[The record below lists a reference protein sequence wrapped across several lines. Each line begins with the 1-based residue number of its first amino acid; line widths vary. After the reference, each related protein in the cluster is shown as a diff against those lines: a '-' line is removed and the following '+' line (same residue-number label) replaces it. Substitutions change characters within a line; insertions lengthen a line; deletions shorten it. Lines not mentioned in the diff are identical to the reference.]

1 MTDITPFA
9 QQEPILVYDRIAE
22 NRRKTWLLLAGLA
35 LAVLPFF
42 LFIAI
47 YFGEL
52 LMFTLAMLSAG
63 LGFEGLFGWLVESPE
78 SETSILTVFALSAAA
93 SLVLALIV
101 AYTTYYLAT
110 AMVLSTSGARPL
122 AVDEE
127 RRLQRIVEN
136 LCIGAGLL
144 QPKLYVIESP
154 ATNAYSTGYDPEH
167 AALVVTR
174 GLLDA
179 LDDRELEGVVA
190 QELSQIGN
198 EDVRPGTLAGAVAI
212 ILCPV
217 FLVLF
222 IIKGFLPRLFRR
234 GRIVGIAVLIVLSPV
249 LLALLWLFLTQL
261 LMVAFLPLILPA
273 LLSFPLKEMSS
284 ALADGPRGLLSFG
297 MLFALPLY
305 LFYVAPVSG
314 FLMRR
319 AVCRQ
324 HEFRADADALLLTRH
339 PSGLPRALIKMTT
352 GGKATFRMDPTVS
365 HLYVVDPLQPKLLS
379 RIFATQPPVEE
390 RLAALVRM
398 TGIDPRGL
406 QEVARAVK
414 SRPL

>member
-1 MTDITPFA
+1 MTDLTA
-9 QQEPILVYDRIAE
+9 VAHREPILVYNRIAQ

-35 LAVLPFF
+35 IAVLPSL
-42 LFIAI
+42 LFIAA

-52 LMFTLAMLSAG
+52 VLITVAILGWLPESAG
-63 LGFEGLFGWLVESPE
+63 SDENILGA
-78 SETSILTVFALSAAA
+78 FALSAAA
-93 SLVLALIV
+93 SLALALIV
-101 AYTTYYLAT
+101 AYATYYLAT

-122 AVDEE
+122 AADED

-136 LCIGAGLL
+136 LCIGAGLP
-144 QPKLYVIESP
+144 QPRLHVIESA
-154 ATNAYSTGYDPEH
+154 ATNAYSTGSDPEH

-174 GLLDA
+174 GLLDT

-198 EDVRPGTLAGAVAI
+198 EDVRPGTLAGAVAM

-217 FLVLF
+217 FLLLF

-234 GRIVGIAVLIVLSPV
+234 GQIVGIAVLIILSPV
-249 LLALLWLFLTQL
+249 LLALFYFALTQL
-261 LMVAFLPLILPA
+261 LMVAFLPLILA
-273 LLSFPLKEMSS
+273 SLLELKELY
-284 ALADGPRGLLSFG
+284 AEFAGDPRGRLIIG
-297 MLFALPLY
+297 MFALHV
-305 LFYVAPVSG
+305 YVWYIAPVIG

-319 AVCRQ
+319 GVCRQ

-339 PSGLPRALIKMTT
+339 PSGLARALIKMTA

-365 HLYVVDPLQPKLLS
+365 HLYVVDPLQPKLWS

-398 TGIDPRGL
+398 TGLDPREL